1 MYRSLHTAVLGPE
14 GKTLEIQIRTHEM
27 HQHSEHGY
35 ASHWGYKEGGQ
46 QDDSYREKI
55 AWLRQILVWKEE
67 ERNTKDFIE
76 RFKSEIFQ
84 DRVYVLSPKGKVI
97 DLPIGATPLDFAYS
111 IHTDVGHCYRGAK
124 INGKIVP
131 INYELKNGDQV
142 EILTIKQGTPS
153 RDWLNPH
160 LGYLKSSRARAKVR
174 SWFRQ
179 QDHDNNVIDGR
190 HIIER
195 ELQRLG
201 FSDVNMEQL
210 ARRFKLKSADD
221 LYAAVGAGDINSAQI
236 AGGLNEQLIP
246 SHERRAKLPQKK
258 KKSTKTGVSSEINIM
273 GVGDLATHLAR
284 CCKPVPYDHIVG
296 YITRG
301 RGITIHRSDCKNL
314 IRIRI
319 KEHERLINV
328 SWSDEIN
335 QTYSVDIH
343 VKAFDRQGLLR
354 DITEVLSN
362 ENMNVMAVNTQSD
375 RKTHTANMTITLD
388 VSDVQQLSRALS
400 RIEQLPNIL
409 EVWRKTG

>member
-1 MYRSLHTAVLGPE
+1 
-14 GKTLEIQIRTHEM
+14 
-27 HQHSEHGY
+27 
-35 ASHWGYKEGGQ
+35 
-46 QDDSYREKI
+46 
-55 AWLRQILVWKEE
+55 
-67 ERNTKDFIE
+67 
-76 RFKSEIFQ
+76 
-84 DRVYVLSPKGKVI
+84 VI

-258 KKSTKTGVSSEINIM
+258 KKSAKTGVSSEINIM